1 MANVSYD
8 TLTIQINA
16 DSKEANKSIRTLS
29 NNLNKLNDTA
39 DKFNTRRLGEV
50 KGLLLNIAKIDFS
63 NVSKGLQD
71 VVSAFKYFQSKTAQK
86 VSPIMSIKDLDKQ
99 MNYYK
104 NIVDKKTDFSFL
116 GGGNTTESELEKPTD
131 QAKKLNDC
139 FKELNFNGKQIEAIF
154 KSISYESSS
163 FNSEQLKEIEN
174 ILVNVGGKTGEEAKD
189 IISRLKK
196 EVSNTGK
203 EAKKSQ
209 RSIGAMLKNILRYRV
224 VRKIIQSVFQEVSQ
238 AFTELANVDEN
249 FNQSFGEIK
258 SAFSYIARVL
268 VSVIAP
274 IIKVLAPIIT
284 AIAQGIGEVGNALGG
299 AIAGALGQEEFAEA
313 QENVESYTE
322 SLEKAKSASMGIDK
336 LNVIGQKSEGNFEMK
351 ESTNVQSKLSE
362 TISKLIESIK
372 PIFTALVSFVGKIQ
386 PLLSVIIDIFTQI
399 LDETMGD
406 VNGSISAV
414 IEAIGSVLQ
423 FVGLLLQ
430 VLKPILSFLISLAD
444 VGLNV
449 INTIITLIA
458 RLITEFLEPLMPL
471 LELIANLLKVI
482 EPVLNTISETFK
494 GLTGSSENKTARVI
508 SGILTLGISE
518 IIKAIKDGK
527 NKANNDKPGK
537 NIIKFATGGF
547 PEDGFFYANHNE
559 LVGQFSNGQTAVANN
574 QQITQ
579 GIYQAVLQA
588 MREGGNNG
596 NIVINLD
603 GYQIAKV
610 VSSKQNNFGQN
621 LVMGGNLNY
630 GK

>member
-99 MNYYK
+99 MKSYK
-104 NIVDKKTDFSFL
+104 NIVGKNTDFSFL
-116 GGGNTTESELEKPTD
+116 GGGNTTNSELEKPAE
-131 QAKKLNDC
+131 QAKTLNDY

-154 KSISYESSS
+154 KSISYESNS
-163 FNSEQLKEIEN
+163 FSDEQLREIER
-174 ILVNVGGKTGEEAKD
+174 ILVEVGGKTGEQAKD
-189 IISRLKK
+189 VISRLKK
-196 EVSNTGK
+196 EVGNTGK

-362 TISKLIESIK
+362 TIGKLIESIK

-430 VLKPILSFLISLAD
+430 VLKPILSLLVSFAD
-444 VGLNV
+444 LGLNL

-458 RLITEFLEPLMPL
+458 RLITEILQPLMPI
-471 LELIANLLKVI
+471 LELIANLLKGL
-482 EPVLNTISETFK
+482 EPVLKIISEAIK
-494 GLTGSSENKTARVI
+494 GLTGSTDNKAGRI
-508 SGILTLGISE
+508 IAGIATGGISE
-518 IIKAIKDGK
+518 IIRFIKNG
-527 NKANNDKPGK
+527 G
-537 NIIKFATGGF
+537 KFATGGF